1 MANANEDAGLL
12 HDLLDQHSQRL
23 EQALGEDRR
32 SSNKSSAPCSWKQVP
47 ASVPPWLTP
56 WDELSPRALP
66 AVARQ
71 APSTRE
77 PPSGAFGSLNL
88 GRPAA
93 PPADNTQPLPGFSG
107 ASNPW
112 LPLSAQEYEPSPAV
126 QQAAAGVHEPPY
138 QPRYDPRPLA
148 PRDPYQPYDLY
159 EPNPAAHTGRQRLFT
174 TTNPQAAATLR
185 KPSSMYSKRPATPPT
200 SEREK
205 LQSSSTSNSPS
216 RFGTA
221 AAGVHEPPYQPRYDP
236 RPLAPRDPYQPYDLY
251 EPNPAAHT
259 GR

>member
-23 EQALGEDRR
+23 EQALGEDR
-32 SSNKSSAPCSWKQVP
+32 QIQQQ
-47 ASVPPWLTP
+47 
-56 WDELSPRALP
+56 ELRTMFLEAGTSIGTAVADAVGRAIAEALP

-159 EPNPAAHTGRQRLFT
+159 ESNPAAHTGRQRLFT

-200 SEREK
+200 SERGK
-205 LQSSSTSNSPS
+205 LQSSSTSNSSS
-216 RFGTA
+216 RFGTVGA
-221 AAGVHEPPYQPRYDP
+221 WAQGF
-236 RPLAPRDPYQPYDLY
+236 
-251 EPNPAAHT
+251 
-259 GR
+259 